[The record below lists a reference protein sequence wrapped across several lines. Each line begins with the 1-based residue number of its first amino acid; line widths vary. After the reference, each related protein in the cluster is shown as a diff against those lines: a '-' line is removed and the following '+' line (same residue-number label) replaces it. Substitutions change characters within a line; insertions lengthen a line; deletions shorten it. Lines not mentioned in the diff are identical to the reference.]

1 MSETHTVRYCKRC
14 LFPETKPDLSFDEEG
29 VCDACR
35 SAEVKTEIDWDARGA
50 ELKEILERYKSKD
63 GSNYDCLIPVSGGKD
78 STYQVLRILE
88 LGYRPLTVTW
98 SACSYTDVGL
108 NNIRAMQNLG
118 VDHIQFTPNP
128 RVYRAI
134 FAEAFRR
141 VGDGCWPCH
150 VGIFSYPIR
159 VAVAYK
165 IPLLIYGENPQ
176 FEYGGPAARAGNP
189 VLDRQWL
196 EEFGGLLGNRIE
208 DMLGVEGI
216 TESDLIPYRY
226 PTDEELADVGVTAI
240 FLGYYQKWDARTQ
253 LREVLD
259 KTEFKIN
266 TTVGDVGDKAHQEG
280 TYTNY
285 ENLDG
290 KFVGVH
296 DYLKFLKFGFGRAT
310 DHASIDIRNERV
322 SRDEAKELVR
332 KYEGKVPR
340 RYLVEYLEFVG
351 MTEDEFYETLD
362 AFTNKAIF
370 KTDENGRIIRDENGD
385 VQKLVWPDDDAPAT
399 DEETRET
406 AHELIA
412 EELTGT
418 NDARRRGGE
427 FESAHAEAAGN
438 SHGGPIGQ
446 FASRDE

>member
-1 MSETHTVRYCKRC
+1 VVRYCKRC
-14 LFPETKPDLSFDEEG
+14 LFPETKPDLGIDAEG

-35 SAEVKTEIDWDARGA
+35 SAEIKHEIDWDARGE
-50 ELKEILERYKSKD
+50 ELRDILERYSSKD
-63 GSNYDCLIPVSGGKD
+63 GTRYDCVVPVSGGKD
-78 STYQVLRILE
+78 STYQVMKILE

-98 SACSYTDVGL
+98 SACSYTDIGRQ
-108 NNIRAMQNLG
+108 NIESMQQLG

-128 RVYRAI
+128 KVYRAI

-159 VAVAYK
+159 VAVNYK
-165 IPLLIYGENPQ
+165 VPLLIYGENPQ
-176 FEYGGPAARAGNP
+176 FEYGGPASRAQNP
-189 VLDRQWL
+189 IIDRQWL

-240 FLGYYQKWDARTQ
+240 FLGYYQRWDARKQ
-253 LREVLD
+253 LEEVL
-259 KTEFKIN
+259 KSGFKVN
-266 TTVGDVGDKAHQEG
+266 TSVSDFADGVPHQEG
-280 TYTNY
+280 TFTNY

-310 DHASIDIRNERV
+310 DHASIDIRNERI
-322 SRDEAKELVR
+322 SRDEAKDLVR

-340 RYLVEYLEFVG
+340 RYLEEYLEFVG

-370 KTDENGRIIRDENGD
+370 RTDEYGRIVRDVNGD
-385 VQKLVWPDDDAPAT
+385 VEKLAWPDDDEGAT
-399 DEETRET
+399 DDGVREAAQALT
-406 AHELIA
+406 A
-412 EELTGT
+412 EEISGTG
-418 NDARRRGGE
+418 DARRRGGE
-427 FESAHAEAAGN
+427 YDAAHARANGGN
-438 SHGGPIGQ
+438 GAIPAGGPIGR
-446 FASRDE
+446 FVSGDE

>member
-1 MSETHTVRYCKRC
+1 MAPNESNGRSVRYCTRC
-14 LFPETKPDLSFDEEG
+14 LFPETKPDLSIDADG

-35 SAEVKTEIDWDARGA
+35 SAEVKQEIDWDAREA
-50 ELKEILERYKSKD
+50 QLKEIIDRYRSPD
-63 GSNYDCLIPVSGGKD
+63 GSNYDCVIPVSGGKD
-78 STYQVLRILE
+78 STYQVMKILE

-98 SACSYTDVGL
+98 SACAYTEIGRR
-108 NNIRAMQNLG
+108 NIENMQNLG

-128 RVYRAI
+128 KVYRAI
-134 FAEAFRR
+134 FTEAFRR

-150 VGIFSYPIR
+150 VGIFSYPVR
-159 VAVAYK
+159 VAVNYK
-165 IPLLIYGENPQ
+165 VPLLIYGENPQ
-176 FEYGGPAARAGNP
+176 FEYGGPAGRAQNP
-189 VLDRQWL
+189 IIDRQWL

-216 TESDLIPYRY
+216 TESDLVPYRY
-226 PTDEELADVGVTAI
+226 PSDEELADVGVSAI
-240 FLGYYQKWDARTQ
+240 FLGYFLRWDARKQ
-253 LREVLD
+253 LNEVM
-259 KTEFKIN
+259 ESGF
-266 TTVGDVGDKAHQEG
+266 TVNDSISDFADGHPHQEG

-310 DHASIDIRNERV
+310 DHASIDIRNERI
-322 SRDEAKELVR
+322 SREEAKQLVR

-340 RYLVEYLEFVG
+340 RYLEEYLEFVG

-370 KTDENGRIIRDENGD
+370 ETDDNGRIVRDQSGE
-385 VQKLVWPDDDAPAT
+385 VRKLAWPDGDEATGDGARDAARQLT
-399 DEETRET
+399 
-406 AHELIA
+406 A

-418 NDARRRGGE
+418 GDARRNGQG
-427 FESAHAEAAGN
+427 FETARTEARERSG
-438 SHGGPIGQ
+438 
-446 FASRDE
+446 RDA